1 MGISLLS
8 PGGRK
13 KTSDLMEL
21 KNLAG
26 KVLDGFDHV
35 ALRNTL
41 FRAAGD
47 QLSFI
52 AGSSYQTIIA
62 QLQVVRQGIQDFDSV
77 REGMGV
83 VQSNV
88 RQIDRSVALVV
99 DKARTASEELHQV
112 SERMRTLE
120 ELLKSI
126 TGLVTSV
133 NRIADQTNL
142 LALNATIEAA
152 RAGEAGRGFSVV
164 ANEVKELARVTKHAN
179 DEISG
184 TLAKVSESVIS
195 LSASVERS
203 VDTMNESVLA
213 VEDARESAST
223 IGAETNSFSE
233 RIQQSVESFQQLDKS
248 SGVVENEVS
257 EIATIGKTFNY
268 LLALMAL
275 HEAEQSVNPLD
286 RMGPLVRRSSYHNPE
301 RFQSHEREIVLEDD
315 DILISATD
323 TRGMITFANNKFY
336 EIAEYEPGELVGR
349 PHNTIRHPDMPR
361 TAFADLWATIQ
372 AGKLWQGYV
381 ANRSKSGRIY
391 WVKAN
396 VFPCFEGTKIVGYI
410 SIRTKPEPERIRT
423 AMRAYRSLP

>member
-1 MGISLLS
+1 MSLLS
-8 PGGRK
+8 PGGRR
-13 KTSDLMEL
+13 KTSDLKEL

-26 KVLDGFDHV
+26 KVLDPFDDV
-35 ALRNTL
+35 VLRNTL

-47 QLSFI
+47 QLSSI
-52 AGSSYQTIIA
+52 ASSSYQTIIA

-83 VQSNV
+83 VRSNV
-88 RQIDRSVALVV
+88 QQIDRSVAQVV
-99 DKARTASEELHQV
+99 SRACTASEELQQV
-112 SERMRTLE
+112 SARMRTLE

-152 RAGEAGRGFSVV
+152 RAGEAGKGFSVV
-164 ANEVKELARVTKHAN
+164 ANEVKELARVTKQAN

-184 TLAKVSESVIS
+184 TLAKVSESVMS

-203 VDTMNESVLA
+203 VNTMNESVLA

-223 IGAETNSFSE
+223 IGVETNAFSE
-233 RIQQSVESFQQLDKS
+233 RIQQSVESFQRLEKT

-257 EIATIGKTFNY
+257 EIATIGKTFSY
-268 LLALMAL
+268 LLALMAMQQNDPL
-275 HEAEQSVNPLD
+275 VNPLY
-286 RMGPLVRRSSYHNPE
+286 RMAPLLKRSSYYNAD
-301 RFQSHEREIVLEDD
+301 RFASHEREIDLEDD

-336 EIAEYEPGELVGR
+336 EIAEYEPGELVGK

-396 VFPCFEGTKIVGYI
+396 VFPCFEATRIVGYI

-423 AMRAYRSLP
+423 AIQAYRCLP